1 MKLIIVD
8 RSKFLTYQRLA
19 EKFSDDLDVRVIWD
33 RRKKQI
39 RKRPVPHFPERR
51 AERRSESLHS
61 AQREHTTLDRTE
73 RRSRRTGASIYNGN
87 ASPGRVVPVIMA

>member
-19 EKFSDDLDVRVIWD
+19 EKFSDDLNVRVIWD

-51 AERRSESLHS
+51 ARDRRRLNKPWNGKDYIVINVVEDRS
-61 AQREHTTLDRTE
+61 AYD
-73 RRSRRTGASIYNGN
+73 RRSRAAHLS
-87 ASPGRVVPVIMA
+87 A